1 MWQKPSIGWLK
12 CNVDAAFHKELN
24 KTSVGWC
31 LRDHMGRFVMAGTKE
46 GNCSVPQGESIA
58 LLEELKVVE
67 HMGRSQ
73 VIFETDSKSVVD
85 AIQHSNGGSAE
96 FSIIISHVK
105 NVLLSFLTQKMY
117 CYLIQTLWLIL
128 LRNKIIWLLTL

>member
-1 MWQKPSIGWLK
+1 
-12 CNVDAAFHKELN
+12 
-24 KTSVGWC
+24 
-31 LRDHMGRFVMAGTKE
+31 MGRFVMARTMWKE
-46 GNCSVPQGESIA
+46 GNYSIPEGESIA